1 MFGQQDHYRKMIFSV
16 RHIYHYCRKNQKKQG
31 GAIMA
36 KIIVSVLLI
45 ASTIALPVSV
55 IYAFVHERRQKK
67 AAN

>member
-1 MFGQQDHYRKMIFSV
+1 
-16 RHIYHYCRKNQKKQG
+16 
-31 GAIMA
+31 MA

-55 IYAFVHERRQKK
+55 IYAFVHERKQKK